1 MFTANT
7 SHMSGERNCGHRPFE
22 FGTGNMNQSNHA
34 RPTWIA
40 GYNPAII
47 TEKTVIASAMRPIV
61 VRQCCRVKNSSAEIK
76 VPACATPTHQ
86 MKFTMSKPHITG

>member
-1 MFTANT
+1 MFTAKT
-7 SHMSGERNCGHRPFE
+7 SHISGDLNCGQLPFE
-22 FGTGNMNQSNHA
+22 FGTGNIYQSNHA

-40 GYNPAII
+40 GYKPAII

-61 VRQCCRVKNSSAEIK
+61 VRQCWRVKKSSAEIN